1 MLSLK
6 FPKTEQS
13 QTLTFN
19 FVISLQ
25 ENKYQKLYVP
35 FLPSKNLVCEFFEG
49 GCHGGGRWL
58 WGGLKSGGAA
68 EIGAQRCRHA
78 KMGPEVLARGGR
90 WRSSEP
96 VKGENEWGSKRKNYR
111 RVWGIFDEVR
121 TRSLRHRRGGNDF
134 AGLQASGMDERKRER
149 EREEFWEKLKKW
161 GGERERERER
171 GVLNFFG
178 TDRLIPRARF
188 EIFKGK
194 LVFLT
199 FGELSIFET
208 VGLNGR
214 LRSN

>member
-35 FLPSKNLVCEFFEG
+35 LLPSKNLVCEFFEG
-49 GCHGGGRWL
+49 GCHGGRRWL
-58 WGGLKSGGAA
+58 RGGLKSGGAA

-78 KMGPEVLARGGR
+78 KMAPKYRWDEGG
-90 WRSSEP
+90 
-96 VKGENEWGSKRKNYR
+96 
-111 RVWGIFDEVR
+111 
-121 TRSLRHRRGGNDF
+121 
-134 AGLQASGMDERKRER
+134 DERMSRWGERKSEGAREKTTVEFGGFPTRWEPDLFGTGEGGTILPAYKLQGWMR

-161 GGERERERER
+161 GGER

-178 TDRLIPRARF
+178 TDWLIPRARF

-208 VGLNGR
+208 VGLSGR
-214 LRSN
+214 LSSN